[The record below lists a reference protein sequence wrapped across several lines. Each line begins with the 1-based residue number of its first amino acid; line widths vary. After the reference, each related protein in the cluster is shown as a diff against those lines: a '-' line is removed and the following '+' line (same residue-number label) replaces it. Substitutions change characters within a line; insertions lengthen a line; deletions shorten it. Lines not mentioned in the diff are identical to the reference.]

1 MRLILDAHV
10 VIWLAI
16 ESPQLS
22 AQTKDFL
29 VGQKEAIG
37 YSLAQLW
44 EVEIKIAAGRI
55 PAILDFLRATEA
67 LGLELLPILAADAV
81 RAAHLPRHHG
91 DPFDRMLIAQA
102 LARDLTIVTHDRAF
116 EPYAVPIVWA

>member
-1 MRLILDAHV
+1 MRLVLDAHV
-10 VIWLAI
+10 VVWLAI
-16 ESPQLS
+16 ESPRLS
-22 AQTKDFL
+22 VRVRGFL
-29 VGQKEAIG
+29 VGQTETIG

-44 EVEIKIAAGRI
+44 EIEIKIAAGRLPGI
-55 PAILDFLRATEA
+55 SDFLRETEV
-67 LGLELLPILAADAV
+67 LGLELVHIDAADAV

-116 EPYAVPIVWA
+116 EPYTVPIVWA